1 MVALFRRAFL
11 NGTFRKIDSIA
22 DNGNNAD
29 VSCCQLLNANSGM
42 HEKDLQKKN
51 NNYNYTMKCV
61 CKPMKAH
68 RKCPDFVITYGDL
81 HLFPSNDS
89 PGCNIMPVVT
99 YFWKWND
106 ANQFI
111 WLCHSKCGHT
121 QTIYIANGRACMRP
135 PPSPPPPSSSFWS
148 HNNQLSH
155 EMVRVHR
162 INYSWRFLH
171 CKIAWNIFQ
180 LISIIKARFQSTISL
195 LLFPSAME
203 ERKTEKVE
211 PRIKLQSL

>member
-1 MVALFRRAFL
+1 MLPVVECKFWHTRKRFTKKTTTTTTQWIAFVSRWKRIE
-11 NGTFRKIDSIA
+11 NG
-22 DNGNNAD
+22 
-29 VSCCQLLNANSGM
+29 
-42 HEKDLQKKN
+42 
-51 NNYNYTMKCV
+51 
-61 CKPMKAH
+61 
-68 RKCPDFVITYGDL
+68 PDFVITYGDL
-81 HLFPSNDS
+81 HLFLSNDS

-99 YFWKWND
+99 HFWKWND

-111 WLCHSKCGHT
+111 WLRHSKCGHT

-135 PPSPPPPSSSFWS
+135 PPSSPPPSSSFWS

-211 PRIKLQSL
+211 LRIKLQSL